1 MIRLLHAPKTP
12 RRPRTRR
19 APRASRQRR
28 ARPASSATSAG
39 PPGGTSDHGL
49 PRRVLEQA
57 RPAWRYLVAALVLD
71 LLATPVVLLTPVPL
85 KIAVDSV
92 VGSKPP
98 PGFLTAVL
106 PRLATDSRTTL
117 LLVAAGLQVVVVLL
131 AQLQQLGS
139 DVLHTI
145 VGERLTLE
153 FRSRLFR
160 HLQRLSLAFHDSRG
174 TADSIYRVQYDA
186 QAIQQLT
193 VDGLIPVLASVMTLA
208 ATIAVTARID
218 PELALVALAISPL
231 LFVFSRSY
239 KVRMRPRYHA
249 AKRLES
255 SALKIAQEVLTA
267 LRVVKA
273 FGQESSEQMR
283 FVSRSSEGAIT
294 RVRLALAEGTFG
306 LLVNLTT
313 AIGTAAVLVIGIR
326 NVRSGMLSLGELLV
340 VVSYLSQL
348 YGPLKTISKQTASL
362 QSAAA
367 GAERAF
373 ELLDELPEVPERPGA
388 LPLRR
393 AAGAIEFRQVSFA
406 YGDNGF
412 VLRDLSF
419 AVTPGTRLGI
429 FGTTGAGKT
438 TLVGLLVRLYD
449 PSAGQILLD
458 DVDLRDY
465 QLQGLRNQFAMVLQE
480 PVLFSAS
487 IAENI
492 SYGHPTASWDEVL
505 AAAVAANAHDF
516 ITGFPDGYD
525 TIVGERGMRLS
536 GGERQRIALARAFL
550 KDAPI
555 LILDEPTSSVDT
567 GTEGA
572 IFEALERLME
582 GRTVILITHRP
593 SALQL
598 CNASIQVEH
607 GQITRMDG
615 AVSPAPGLLRA
626 PDPDPDP
633 DRCQGA

>member
-1 MIRLLHAPKTP
+1 MIRILHGPRAPKSP
-12 RRPRTRR
+12 
-19 APRASRQRR
+19 SRWS
-28 ARPASSATSAG
+28 ARSTSSAKPAKR
-39 PPGGTSDHGL
+39 PGGTRPDGATGRRL
-49 PRRVLEQA
+49 PGQVIEQA
-57 RPAWRYLVAALVLD
+57 RPAWRYLTAALVLD

-92 VGSKPP
+92 VGSNPP
-98 PGFLTAVL
+98 PRFLTALL
-106 PRLATDSRTTL
+106 PRLASDSKMTL

-193 VDGLIPVLASVMTLA
+193 VDGLIPVLASAVALA
-208 ATIAVTARID
+208 STIYVTARID

-231 LFVFSRSY
+231 LFVFSRRY

-249 AKRLES
+249 AKKLES
-255 SALKIAQEVLTA
+255 SALKIAQETLMA

-273 FGQESSEQMR
+273 FGQEGNEQRR
-283 FVSRSSEGAIT
+283 FVGRSSEGAIT
-294 RVRLALAEGTFG
+294 RIRLAIAEGTFG

-313 AIGTAAVLVIGIR
+313 ALGTAAVLVIGIR
-326 NVRSGMLSLGELLV
+326 NVRSGELSLGELLV

-373 ELLDELPEVPERPGA
+373 ELLDELPEVPERPDA
-388 LPLRR
+388 RPVQRTP
-393 AAGAIEFRQVSFA
+393 GAIEFRQVSFA
-406 YGDNGF
+406 YDDTD
-412 VLRDLSF
+412 VILRHLSF
-419 AVTPGTRLGI
+419 VIAPGTRLGVV
-429 FGTTGAGKT
+429 GTTGAGKT
-438 TLVGLLVRLYD
+438 TLVSLLLRLYD
-449 PSAGQILLD
+449 PTAGQVLLD
-458 DVDLRDY
+458 GVDLRDY
-465 QLQGLRNQFAMVLQE
+465 QLDGLRNQFGMVLQE
-480 PVLFSAS
+480 AVLFSTS

-492 SYGHPTASWDEVL
+492 SYGRPGASWDEIL
-505 AAAVAANAHDF
+505 AAAVAADAHNF
-516 ITGFPDGYD
+516 ITSFPDGYG

-536 GGERQRIALARAFL
+536 GGERQRISLARAFL

-555 LILDEPTSSVDT
+555 LLLDEPTSSVDV
-567 GTEGA
+567 GTESA

-598 CNASIQVEH
+598 CDASIQIEH
-607 GQITRMDG
+607 GQITYMAG
-615 AVSPAPGLLRA
+615 AISPAFGKA
-626 PDPDPDP
+626 ADP
-633 DRCQGA
+633 

>member
-1 MIRLLHAPKTP
+1 L
-12 RRPRTRR
+12 
-19 APRASRQRR
+19 
-28 ARPASSATSAG
+28 
-39 PPGGTSDHGL
+39 PGQ
-49 PRRVLEQA
+49 VIEQA
-57 RPAWRYLVAALVLD
+57 RPAWRYLTAALVLD

-92 VGSKPP
+92 VGSNPP
-98 PGFLTAVL
+98 PRFLTALL
-106 PRLATDSRTTL
+106 PRLASDSKMTL

-160 HLQRLSLAFHDSRG
+160 HLQRLSLAFHDARG

-193 VDGLIPVLASVMTLA
+193 VDGLIPVLASAVALA
-208 ATIAVTARID
+208 STIYVTARID

-231 LFVFSRSY
+231 LFVFSRRY

-249 AKRLES
+249 AKKLES
-255 SALKIAQEVLTA
+255 SALKIAQETLMA

-273 FGQESSEQMR
+273 FGQEGNEQRR
-283 FVSRSSEGAIT
+283 FVGRSSEGAIT
-294 RVRLALAEGTFG
+294 RIRLALAEGTFG

-313 AIGTAAVLVIGIR
+313 ALGTAAVLVIGIR
-326 NVRSGMLSLGELLV
+326 NVRSGELSLGELLV

-373 ELLDELPEVPERPGA
+373 ELLDELPEVPERPNA
-388 LPLRR
+388 RPVQRTP
-393 AAGAIEFRQVSFA
+393 GAIEFRQVSFA
-406 YGDNGF
+406 YDDTD
-412 VLRDLSF
+412 VILRHLSF
-419 AVTPGTRLGI
+419 VIAPGTRLGVV
-429 FGTTGAGKT
+429 GTTGAGKT
-438 TLVGLLVRLYD
+438 TLVSLLLRLYD
-449 PSAGQILLD
+449 PTAGQILLD
-458 DVDLRDY
+458 GVDLRDY
-465 QLQGLRNQFAMVLQE
+465 QLDGLRNQFGMVLQE
-480 PVLFSAS
+480 PVLFSTS

-492 SYGHPTASWDEVL
+492 SYGRPGASWDEIL
-505 AAAVAANAHDF
+505 AAAVAADAHNF
-516 ITGFPDGYD
+516 ITSFPDGYG

-536 GGERQRIALARAFL
+536 GGERQRISLARAFL

-555 LILDEPTSSVDT
+555 LLLDEPTSSVDV
-567 GTEGA
+567 GTESA

-598 CNASIQVEH
+598 CDASIQIEH
-607 GQITRMDG
+607 GQITYMAG
-615 AVSPAPGLLRA
+615 AISPAFGKA
-626 PDPDPDP
+626 ADP
-633 DRCQGA
+633 